1 MNKRFSFLFACF
13 LMLAALVACGG
24 TNSSSEPLWVLPS
37 SDSKVPNEKGYMID
51 PRDGQ
56 VYKTV
61 KIGNQVWMA
70 ENLNYRKEI
79 GGDKISYASQGDRD
93 D

>member
-1 MNKRFSFLFACF
+1 MNKFFVFLALLAILAPCCFA
-13 LMLAALVACGG
+13 
-24 TNSSSEPLWVLPS
+24 
-37 SDSKVPNEKGYMID
+37 KNETFGSMKD

-56 VYKTV
+56 IYKTV
-61 KIGNQVWMA
+61 KIGGQVWMA

-79 GGDKISYASQGDRD
+79 GGDKISYASQRDRD